1 MPMKDKTTLSF
12 EERVLTSHDWTA
24 KAQEP
29 AITRVTQD
37 DYDDGVQEIYI
48 ERESGQLVRQRRQ
61 WEGYDHDGY
70 YEYCKRQPEPTAEE
84 RLTYIEDHSELIEEE
99 EVRPADEEQAVG
111 APAELPEGAEVIS
124 LEALETLSMEFRQ
137 ELMKDATT
145 AFKKLIGLGD
155 IFRRF
160 VARRQLR
167 KEFQFDDYD
176 FKRFAA
182 SINKHPFT
190 SMTDLRVFC
199 PPGMSTRYLELFT
212 ILLECQKYAERT
224 LNESLRPFKRW
235 CGEAYNDPE
244 KLRSIRK
251 SEAFKI
257 LSPDSLSKQ
266 LSAACSF
273 QGVTTR
279 PYGDCFERNGDWTEL
294 QKKVEEL
301 FATYPAAN
309 VETFDTETK
318 EAARLVGM
326 LTNQIGVL
334 GKDKVSQEVAEQLGE
349 SCYELA
355 RQIEF
360 YAVYNTVMRSSLA
373 ALKDTMDHFEKKVL
387 R

>member
-29 AITRVTQD
+29 EITKVTQD

-48 ERESGQLVRQRRQ
+48 ERADGQLVRQRRQ

-70 YEYCKRQPEPTAEE
+70 YEFSRRQPEPTAEE
-84 RLTYIEDHSELIEEE
+84 RLSYIEDHSELLDEE
-99 EVRPADEEQAVG
+99 EVRSPEAATAAG
-111 APAELPEGAEVIS
+111 SPTELPEGAEVIS

-137 ELMKDATT
+137 ELLKDAAS
-145 AFKKLIGLGD
+145 AFKKLTSLGD
-155 IFRRF
+155 VFRKF

-167 KEFQFDDYD
+167 KEFQFDDHD
-176 FKRFAA
+176 FKRFSAA
-182 SINKHPFT
+182 VNKIPYA
-190 SMTDLRVFC
+190 SMIDLRVFC
-199 PPGMSTRYLELFT
+199 PPGMSSTYLDLFT
-212 ILLECQKYAERT
+212 ILVDCQKFGERT

-235 CGEAYNDPE
+235 CGEAYNNPE

-251 SEAFKI
+251 SEAFKVI
-257 LSPDSLSKQ
+257 SPDVLSKQ
-266 LSAACSF
+266 LSGACSF
-273 QGVTTR
+273 QGITTR
-279 PYGDCFERNGDWTEL
+279 AYGDCFERNGDWTEL

-301 FATYPAAN
+301 FSTYPAVN
-309 VETFDTETK
+309 VETFDNETK

-326 LTNQIGVL
+326 LTNQISLL
-334 GKDKVSQEVAEQLGE
+334 GEDKVSQEVAEQLGE
-349 SCYELA
+349 ACFDLA

-373 ALKDTMDHFEKKVL
+373 ALKDTMDQFEKKVL
-387 R
+387 K